1 MLTPRNVTRSSNK
14 NKFKQENKK
23 FYLLLITQLIILSN
37 FIDYKKTNF
46 FKFIFLF
53 NFNFIILN
61 RILTIV

>member
-53 NFNFIILN
+53 YF
-61 RILTIV
+61 